1 MKRQFILFASFFLLT
16 VVSFQVTLYFMSL
29 GERPQ
34 RKTIIAAPKITKS
47 VPKLAKKI
55 DAAPR
60 PIKKEL
66 TGSELARQA
75 EELWN
80 DQTADPDKTK
90 AVAMFRKAYAKGAT
104 SAAGYRLGL
113 AYYYGYGV
121 EKNIE
126 TAEKYFSIPAL
137 AGYNWAL
144 YYRGLIIADEKHP
157 QRSVNRARILLQRAQ
172 NMGVLAAKAALERL
186 PAPGQVPNQG

>member
-1 MKRQFILFASFFLLT
+1 MLPLRDIIRLGCAQLPCKTEKVNPLKRQFILFASFFLLT

-80 DQTADPDKTK
+80 DQTADPQLFSRRNIKNW
-90 AVAMFRKAYAKGAT
+90 
-104 SAAGYRLGL
+104 L
-113 AYYYGYGV
+113 ARPVRDGSSPR
-121 EKNIE
+121 E
-126 TAEKYFSIPAL
+126 A
-137 AGYNWAL
+137 WACSHCA
-144 YYRGLIIADEKHP
+144 I
-157 QRSVNRARILLQRAQ
+157 
-172 NMGVLAAKAALERL
+172 
-186 PAPGQVPNQG
+186 